1 MSKKE
6 VKVRAN
12 ENAPGYIDRIYNPG
26 DEFYV
31 SFDVAKRGATWFDAV
46 NPDDLV
52 EPVVDDKKPL
62 SKKAD

>member
-1 MSKKE
+1 MSEKLVE
-6 VKVRAN
+6 VRAN
-12 ENAPGYIDRIYNPG
+12 DNAPGYIDRIYEPG
-26 DEFYV
+26 DKF
-31 SFDVAKRGATWFDAV
+31 SLPLSVAKRGATWFDAV